1 MNHIN
6 VETNVVEAQTSELQT
21 LLAKQTEE
29 AIAELNSSQ
38 LALVGGGCGAVI
50 LT

>member
-6 VETNVVEAQTSELQT
+6 VEMNLVESQTSELQT

-29 AIAELNSSQ
+29 AIAELNLSQ
-38 LALVGGGCGAVI
+38 LALVGGGCGIVI
-50 LT
+50 I